1 MGGGGLGREEILTH
15 APRQWSI
22 SYFCVGSTPDSNVVG
37 EGLARRLASKL
48 CSNVRTFPLSL
59 FFFFFL
65 AYIILSVCD
74 GLEGGLKCP
83 QVSPHPQPGHAPQQG
98 PRQLQNCKSA
108 SPFV

>member
-1 MGGGGLGREEILTH
+1 MEH
-15 APRQWSI
+15 Q
-22 SYFCVGSTPDSNVVG
+22 YFCVGSTPDSNVAG

-59 FFFFFL
+59 FFFL

-83 QVSPHPQPGHAPQQG
+83 QVSTPPPVGT
-98 PRQLQNCKSA
+98 LSSA
-108 SPFV
+108 GTKAVAKL